1 MTAVWVVREDGKVE
15 AAFPREDDAV
25 DYRHLYGAADMTVTR
40 ETLLTPA
47 HAAVIEAAGVM
58 ADFIGQ
64 PPTTDSYHEWMV
76 ARNGLL
82 AAVATLR
89 ELEGEV

>member
-40 ETLLTPA
+40 ETILTPA
-47 HAAVIEAAGVM
+47 HAAVIDAAVVM
-58 ADFIGQ
+58 ADHLKQSAG
-64 PPTTDSYHEWMV
+64 TESYHEWMV

-82 AAVATLR
+82 TAVATLR
-89 ELEGEV
+89 KHEAEV

>member
-1 MTAVWVVREDGKVE
+1 MSAVWVVRENGKVE
-15 AAFPREDDAV
+15 AAFPREDDAL
-25 DYRHLYGAADMTVTR
+25 DYRHQYGAADMTVTR

-47 HAAVIEAAGVM
+47 HAAVIAAAVAM

-64 PPTTDSYHEWMV
+64 PPTTDSYNAYMV

-82 AAVATLR
+82 TAVAIFR
-89 ELEGEV
+89 KQEAEV

>member
-1 MTAVWVVREDGKVE
+1 MTAVWVVRDDDKVE

-47 HAAVIEAAGVM
+47 HAAVIEAAKVM

-64 PPTTDSYHEWMV
+64 PPTTDSYSAYMV
-76 ARNGLL
+76 RRNGLL
-82 AAVATLR
+82 ASVANLR
-89 ELEGEV
+89 ELEARS

>member
-47 HAAVIEAAGVM
+47 HAAVIEAAKEM
-58 ADFIGQ
+58 AHQI
-64 PPTTDSYHEWMV
+64 PISDSYHRWV
-76 ARNGLL
+76 AAQNGLL

-89 ELEGEV
+89 ELEGEA

>member
-1 MTAVWVVREDGKVE
+1 
-15 AAFPREDDAV
+15 
-25 DYRHLYGAADMTVTR
+25 MTVTR

-76 ARNGLL
+76 ARDGLL
-82 AAVATLR
+82 TAVATLR
-89 ELEGEV
+89 EQEAEV